1 MIILTK
7 KYILIWDT
15 NTKEIINNY
24 KTENTGKCYV
34 GNGRGYFESD
44 VLSEVEDK
52 IQELGLVEKEV

>member
-7 KYILIWDT
+7 KHILVWDT
-15 NTKEIINNY
+15 DTKEIISDY

-34 GNGRGYFESD
+34 GEGRGHFESD
-44 VLSEVEDK
+44 VLSEIETK